1 MQFDPVVVEQLIL
14 CCQCGTAIAPN
25 PSNMC
30 INCIRNEVDITDG
43 IPKQATLQFCRNCER
58 YLQPP
63 NIWIRAELESREL
76 LSLCLKKLKG
86 LNKVK
91 LIDAGF
97 IWTEPHSRRIKVKLT
112 VQKEVFIS
120 TMIQQITEVEF
131 IVNYQQCGDCTRLM
145 AKNTWQAMVQV
156 RQKVNH
162 KRTFLFLEQLIL
174 KHHAH
179 KDTINIKEVKDGLD
193 FFYAHRSHAVKMV
206 EFLNAV
212 VPIKTKSSERLISTD
227 IHNNTSNYKFTYSV
241 EIVPICKDDL
251 VCLPLKIAR
260 SLGNI
265 SPLVLCYRVGNS
277 IHVMDPNTLAVSEV
291 STSIYWRQP
300 FNSLATTKNLVEY
313 YVLDVEPLG
322 PTRGKYILAD
332 ILVARSSD
340 FGKNDTTFY
349 ARSHLGGILS
359 PGDNAMGYD
368 LSSSNFNDFTFDSL
382 NQNYLPDV
390 VLIKKSYSQK
400 RRKNK
405 RNWKLKS
412 LAKEEEK
419 LDLEKM
425 DQDYELFLRDLE
437 EDSELRQN
445 INLYK
450 SNNNAMDIDTTVEEN
465 NDEDDDFPEV
475 KLEELLDEL
484 TLDDDVDP

>member
-1 MQFDPVVVEQLIL
+1 FI
-14 CCQCGTAIAPN
+14 
-25 PSNMC
+25 
-30 INCIRNEVDITDG
+30 VDITDG
-43 IPKQATLQFCRNCER
+43 IPKRATLQFCRNCER

-63 NIWIRAELESREL
+63 NIWVRAELESREL

-120 TMIQQITEVEF
+120 TIIQQITEVEF
-131 IVNYQQCGDCTRLM
+131 VVNHQQCGDCTRLM

-174 KHHAH
+174 KHYAH

-212 VPIKTKSSERLISTD
+212 VPIK
-227 IHNNTSNYKFTYSV
+227 
-241 EIVPICKDDL
+241 
-251 VCLPLKIAR
+251 
-260 SLGNI
+260 
-265 SPLVLCYRVGNS
+265 
-277 IHVMDPNTLAVSEV
+277 
-291 STSIYWRQP
+291 QP

-332 ILVARSSD
+332 IQVARSAD
-340 FGKNDTTFY
+340 FGKNDITFF

-359 PGDNAMGYD
+359 PGDNTMGYD
-368 LSSSNFNDFTFDSL
+368 LSSSNFNDITFDSL
-382 NQNYLPDV
+382 NQDSLPDV
-390 VLIKKSYSQK
+390 VLVKKSYSQR

-412 LAKEEEK
+412 LAKEEEQ

-425 DQDYELFLRDLE
+425 DQDYEMFLRDLE

-450 SNNNAMDIDTTVEEN
+450 ASDTMDIDTIVEEN
-465 NDEDDDFPEV
+465 NDEEDDFPEV
-475 KLEELLDEL
+475 KLEELLDDL
-484 TLDDDVDP
+484 TLNDNVDPNNVH

>member
-1 MQFDPVVVEQLIL
+1 
-14 CCQCGTAIAPN
+14 
-25 PSNMC
+25 MC

-120 TMIQQITEVEF
+120 TLIQQITEVEF
-131 IVNYQQCGDCTRLM
+131 VVNYQQCGDCTRLM

-179 KDTINIKEVKDGLD
+179 KDTINIKEAKDGLD
-193 FFYAHRSHAVKMV
+193 FFYAHKSHAVKMV

-212 VPIKTKSSERLISTD
+212 VPIKTKSSERLISAD
-227 IHNNTSNYKFTYSV
+227 IHNNTSNSKFSYSV

-251 VCLPLKIAR
+251 VCLPLKVAR

-277 IHVMDPNTLAVSEV
+277 IHIMDPNTLAVSEI
-291 STSIYWRQP
+291 STSVYWRQP

-322 PTRGKYILAD
+322 PTRGKYILAE

-340 FGKNDTTFY
+340 FGKNDITFY

-359 PGDNAMGYD
+359 PGDNVMGYD
-368 LSSSNFNDFTFDSL
+368 LSSSNFNDFAFDSL

-390 VLIKKSYSQK
+390 VLVKKSYPQK
-400 RRKNK
+400 RRKNR

-419 LDLEKM
+419 LDLERM

-445 INLYK
+445 VNLYK
-450 SNNNAMDIDTTVEEN
+450 ANNNNAMDIDTTVEEN
-465 NDEDDDFPEV
+465 NDEDDFPEV

-484 TLDDDVDP
+484 TLDDDVNP

>member
-1 MQFDPVVVEQLIL
+1 
-14 CCQCGTAIAPN
+14 
-25 PSNMC
+25 
-30 INCIRNEVDITDG
+30 DITDG
-43 IPKQATLQFCRNCER
+43 IPKHATLQFCRNCER

-112 VQKEVFIS
+112 VQKE
-120 TMIQQITEVEF
+120 
-131 IVNYQQCGDCTRLM
+131 
-145 AKNTWQAMVQV
+145 
-156 RQKVNH
+156 
-162 KRTFLFLEQLIL
+162 
-174 KHHAH
+174 
-179 KDTINIKEVKDGLD
+179 
-193 FFYAHRSHAVKMV
+193 
-206 EFLNAV
+206 
-212 VPIKTKSSERLISTD
+212 
-227 IHNNTSNYKFTYSV
+227 
-241 EIVPICKDDL
+241 
-251 VCLPLKIAR
+251 
-260 SLGNI
+260 
-265 SPLVLCYRVGNS
+265 
-277 IHVMDPNTLAVSEV
+277 
-291 STSIYWRQP
+291 P

-332 ILVARSSD
+332 IQVARSAD
-340 FGKNDTTFY
+340 FGKNDITFF

-368 LSSSNFNDFTFDSL
+368 LSSSNFNDITFDSL
-382 NQNYLPDV
+382 NQDSLPDV
-390 VLIKKSYSQK
+390 VLVKKSYSQR

-412 LAKEEEK
+412 LAKEEEQ

-425 DQDYELFLRDLE
+425 DQDYEMFLRDLE

-450 SNNNAMDIDTTVEEN
+450 ASDAMVIDTIVEEN
-465 NDEDDDFPEV
+465 NDDEDDLPEV
-475 KLEELLDEL
+475 KLEELLDDL
-484 TLDDDVDP
+484 TLNDDVDPNNIH